1 MYRFG
6 TLFDLSMD
14 QWEKSDLASVKMN
27 GSNDKIKPR
36 ILMVVSN
43 DLIRDIFK
51 NLFERSGYYTAA
63 VDTAKD
69 GFKAINDEC
78 FDIVICD
85 FDLYDSTGVEFFES
99 IKDICPNRNN
109 ILMITYGDE
118 VDIREEKTLN
128 INRVIEK
135 PFPFEELL
143 RIVKEHYY
151 KY

>member
-1 MYRFG
+1 
-6 TLFDLSMD
+6 
-14 QWEKSDLASVKMN
+14 LASVKMN
-27 GSNDKIKPR
+27 GFKGKIKPR
-36 ILMVVSN
+36 VLLVVSN
-43 DLIRDIFK
+43 DLIRDVFK
-51 NLFERSGYYTAA
+51 ELFERSGYNTVA

-99 IKDICPNRNN
+99 VKDVCPDRKN

-118 VDIREEKTLN
+118 VDITEEKRLN
-128 INRVIEK
+128 IQNIIEK

-143 RIVKEHYY
+143 RIVEELS
-151 KY
+151 

>member
-1 MYRFG
+1 
-6 TLFDLSMD
+6 
-14 QWEKSDLASVKMN
+14 MN
-27 GSNDKIKPR
+27 GFKGKIKPR
-36 ILMVVSN
+36 VLLVVSN
-43 DLIRDIFK
+43 DLIRDVFK
-51 NLFERSGYYTAA
+51 ELFERSGYNTVA

-99 IKDICPNRNN
+99 VKDVCPDRKN

-118 VDIREEKTLN
+118 VDITEEKRLN
-128 INRVIEK
+128 IQNIIEK

-143 RIVKEHYY
+143 RIVKKYY
-151 KY
+151 S

>member
-1 MYRFG
+1 
-6 TLFDLSMD
+6 
-14 QWEKSDLASVKMN
+14 MN
-27 GSNDKIKPR
+27 GSKGKTKPR
-36 ILMVVSN
+36 ILLVVSN
-43 DLIRDIFK
+43 DLIRDVFK
-51 NLFERSGYYTAA
+51 ELFERSGYNTVA

-99 IKDICPNRNN
+99 VKDVCPDRKN

-118 VDIREEKTLN
+118 VDITEEKRLN
-128 INRVIEK
+128 IQNIIEK

-143 RIVKEHYY
+143 RIVKKYY
-151 KY
+151 S